1 MGSRLREMREMSNT
15 IGHCFR
21 VTTFGESHGQ
31 AVGCLI
37 DGCPPRIPIQAEDIQ
52 CALDRRRPGMPL
64 TSARQ
69 EKDEIR
75 ILSGVFENLS
85 LGTPILLLVANMD
98 PRSADYESIRDV
110 YRPSHADFTVQ
121 MKYGIRDHRGGGRQ
135 SGRETVGRVAAG
147 AVAARLLREAY
158 PVVVTAWISAIGDIR
173 MTDPPGLVDADLVY
187 ASPVRCPDPE
197 VADRMIEKLAQ
208 VSREKNSIGG
218 LVDCSITGVPPGWGE
233 PVFDKL
239 HADLGKAMLSIPG
252 CKGFQ
257 FGSGFAAAGMLGSE
271 HNDPFR
277 LSGDRIG
284 TSTNYS
290 GGIQGG
296 ISNGEAIRFQA
307 AFKPTPSIS
316 LPQQTVTKDG
326 TPVQLEIRGRHD
338 PCIAIRA
345 VPVVEAMAWIIL
357 ADHCLRHRAGFA

>member
-1 MGSRLREMREMSNT
+1 MSNT
-15 IGHCFR
+15 IGHLFR

-37 DGCPPRIPIQAEDIQ
+37 DGCPPRIPILAEDIQ
-52 CALDRRRPGMPL
+52 CALDRRRPGKPL

-69 EKDEIR
+69 ERDEVR
-75 ILSGVFENLS
+75 ILSGVYENLS
-85 LGTPILLLVANMD
+85 LGTPILLLVANTD
-98 PRSADYESIRDV
+98 PRSDDYESLREV
-110 YRPSHADFTVQ
+110 YRPSHADYTVQ

-147 AVAARLLREAY
+147 AVAARFLREAW

-173 MTDPPGLVDADLVY
+173 MTDPSAPVDAEAVY
-187 ASPVRCPDPE
+187 ESPVRCPDPE
-197 VADRMIEKLAQ
+197 AANRMMDKLAE
-208 VSREKNSIGG
+208 VSKDGDSIGG
-218 LVDCSITGVPPGWGE
+218 LVDCSISGVPAGWGE

-239 HADLGKAMLSIPG
+239 HADLGKAILSIPG
-252 CKGFQ
+252 CRGFQ
-257 FGSGFAAAGMLGSE
+257 IGSGFAAAAMLGSR

-277 LSGDRIG
+277 ISDGRIG
-284 TSTNYS
+284 TTTNYS

-296 ISNGEAIRFQA
+296 ISNGETVRFQA
-307 AFKPTPSIS
+307 AFKPTPSIR

-326 TPVQLEIRGRHD
+326 SPVQLEIRGRHD

-345 VPVVEAMAWIIL
+345 VPVVEAMAWILL
-357 ADHCLRHRAGFA
+357 ADHCLRHRAVTA